1 MKTLIL
7 NTTNRLIM
15 GILLVFSVFLLIR
28 GHNLPGGGFTGGLVA
43 GSAFALQALA
53 YGVPAARRVLVFDPR
68 TFLAAGLVTAILSSA
83 AAAVRDLPY
92 FTGLWLK
99 QVFPVVGKVGTP
111 IVFDI
116 GVYLVVLGVVTLFV
130 FSLAPD
136 EGEEERWN

>member
-1 MKTLIL
+1 MNTLIL

-43 GSAFALQALA
+43 SSAFALQALA
-53 YGVPAARRVLVFDPR
+53 YGVPAARRLLVWDPR
-68 TFLAAGLVTAILSSA
+68 TFIALGLLTALASSA
-83 AAAVRDLPY
+83 AAMVVQLPY

-99 QVFPVVGKVGTP
+99 QVFPVVGKIGTP
-111 IVFDI
+111 IVFDT

-130 FSLAPD
+130 FSLASQD
-136 EGEEERWN
+136 AKEDSWN